1 LVKFADGDRL
11 HVTHCVTLLDT
22 KQEGATP
29 LWGASQG
36 IGFLG

>member
-1 LVKFADGDRL
+1 VKFADGDRL

-29 LWGASQG
+29 LWERAKV
-36 IGFLG
+36 